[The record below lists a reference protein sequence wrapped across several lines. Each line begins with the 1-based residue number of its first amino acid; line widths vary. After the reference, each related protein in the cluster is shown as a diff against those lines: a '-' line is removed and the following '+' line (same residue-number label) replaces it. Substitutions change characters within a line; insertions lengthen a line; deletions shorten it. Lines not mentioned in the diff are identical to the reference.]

1 MKVIQDNDFNQL
13 VGLIKR
19 VMDFDPDNYKFAPL
33 RRRIWSRM
41 RRLGIDNYRDYTEEL
56 LKNRNEVITLHEA
69 LTVNL
74 TRFFRNKAVFEYIKD
89 EILPSLNN
97 PYIWSAGCASG
108 AEPYSLAIL
117 CSELKVNCSIIG
129 TDIDIESLK
138 KAKEGIY
145 SPFPI
150 QETDPAILVKYFE
163 KLGNNYKI
171 IDDLKRV
178 VKFRQLDLKDINYE
192 KEFDLII
199 CRNVLI
205 YLTGEFQEQTLI
217 RFHRALKSKGYLI
230 LGKVESLVGHTRELF
245 KPIYL
250 KDRIYE
256 KRR

>member
-56 LKNRNEVITLHEA
+56 LKKRNEVITLCKA

-97 PYIWSAGCASG
+97 PYIWSAGCTSG
-108 AEPYSLAIL
+108 AELYSLAIL
-117 CSELKVNCSIIG
+117 CSELKANCSIIG

-138 KAKEGIY
+138 KAKECIY
-145 SPFPI
+145 SPFSI
-150 QETDPAILVKYFE
+150 QETDPV
-163 KLGNNYKI
+163 
-171 IDDLKRV
+171 
-178 VKFRQLDLKDINYE
+178 
-192 KEFDLII
+192 
-199 CRNVLI
+199 
-205 YLTGEFQEQTLI
+205 
-217 RFHRALKSKGYLI
+217 I

-245 KPIYL
+245 KAIYL
-250 KDRIYE
+250 KDRIYK